1 MECRLNVVNSGRRRA
16 RIAART
22 EEGRGTGGNLQ
33 TRFCAHLAPQLR
45 HALVAVGHRHS
56 HGAGVAGAL
65 GREYDDD
72 LYPCPE
78 SRCRRNRQPVG
89 LLGLALAACLND
101 GFIASSWLAAQGPKL
116 SSKFTL
122 NEHSICVAQ
131 IHTGTQHHPA
141 QTTYRVVNKITT
153 GIVTSASMV
162 DTATLAVTSS
172 CATS

>member
-78 SRCRRNRQPVG
+78 SRCRRNRQPAG

-101 GFIASSWLAAQGPKL
+101 GFIASSWLAAQGQSRL
-116 SSKFTL
+116 NTHGWLHEVLRSSTSKTVHTL
-122 NEHSICVAQ
+122 HPATS
-131 IHTGTQHHPA
+131 HHPVKKGLF
-141 QTTYRVVNKITT
+141 RGPCIPS
-153 GIVTSASMV
+153 ILTSRP
-162 DTATLAVTSS
+162 
-172 CATS
+172 

>member
-101 GFIASSWLAAQGPKL
+101 GFIASSWLAAQGPKPSEYSRL
-116 SSKFTL
+116 
-122 NEHSICVAQ
+122 VA
-131 IHTGTQHHPA
+131 
-141 QTTYRVVNKITT
+141 R
-153 GIVTSASMV
+153 SASIF
-162 DTATLAVTSS
+162 DIQDRPHISPDHFSS
-172 CATS
+172 PGKKGPPTRPCTPSVCIPLP